1 MNIIITGASKGIG
14 FELARIFAG
23 NENNT
28 IIAIARSES
37 LLKELKNACIR
48 QDLRNKLKTITFDLE
63 KINEIKSVLVP
74 EITKHIQTVDILINN
89 AGILINK
96 PFEQFIMNEVRQLF
110 DINFFSHS
118 ILINELLPYLKN
130 GNPKHVVNI
139 SSMGGFQGSAKFS
152 GLSYYSASKAALANL
167 TECLAE
173 EYKEDGIKF
182 NCLALGS
189 VNTEMLQKAFPN
201 YKATTDP
208 TEMAEYIHDFAINGH
223 QFFNG
228 KIIPVSSTTP

>member
-14 FELARIFAG
+14 FELARIFAK

-37 LLKELKNACIR
+37 LLKELKNICIR
-48 QDLRNKLKTITFDLE
+48 QDLRNKLRTITFDLE
-63 KINEIKSVLVP
+63 KTNEIKTVLVP
-74 EITKHIQTVDILINN
+74 EIIKHMQTVDILINN
-89 AGILINK
+89 AGILINQA
-96 PFEQFIMNEVRQLF
+96 FEHFNTNEIKQIF
-110 DINFFSHS
+110 DINFFSHAQ
-118 ILINELLPYLKN
+118 LINELLPYLKA
-130 GNPKHVVNI
+130 GNPKHVISI
-139 SSMGGFQGSAKFS
+139 SSMGGFQGSSKFT

-173 EYKEDGIKF
+173 EYKNDGIKF

-201 YKATTDP
+201 YTSTTNP
-208 TEMAEYIHDFAINGH
+208 AEMAEFIHDFAINGH

>member
-14 FELARIFAG
+14 FELARIFAKD
-23 NENNT
+23 ET
-28 IIAIARSES
+28 HTVIAIARSEG

-48 QDLRNKLKTITFDLE
+48 ENLKNKLRTIVFDLE
-63 KINEIKSVLVP
+63 KISEIKKFLIP
-74 EITKHIQTVDILINN
+74 EILKHIQSVDILVNN

-96 PFEQFIMNEVRQLF
+96 PFKQFRMDEVKQLF
-110 DINFFSHS
+110 DINFFSHG
-118 ILINELLPYLKN
+118 ILISELLPYLKI

-139 SSMGGFQGSAKFS
+139 SSMGGYQGSSKFP

-201 YKATTDP
+201 YKASTNP
-208 TEMAEYIHDFAINGH
+208 TAMAEYIHDFAINGH